1 VWACRDL
8 DEWNPAVVNPTKVK
22 AGWYL
27 EKDLSYRMST
37 SPFSRQSCFFFLQVD
52 AVRFPTNIPIPPNAE
67 AQASDV
73 GLEDAEA
80 EVWRSRK
87 LFSARCM
94 YAGVVLVRN

>member
-1 VWACRDL
+1 VVFGKGL
-8 DEWNPAVVNPTKVK
+8 VVPYEHFAV
-22 AGWYL
+22 
-27 EKDLSYRMST
+27 
-37 SPFSRQSCFFFLQVD
+37 FSAVMLFFFQVD